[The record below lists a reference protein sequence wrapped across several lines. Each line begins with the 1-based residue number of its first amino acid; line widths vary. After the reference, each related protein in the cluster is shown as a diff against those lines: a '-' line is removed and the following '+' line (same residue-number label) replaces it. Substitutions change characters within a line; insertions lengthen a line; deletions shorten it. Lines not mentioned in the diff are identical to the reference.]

1 VLEAVGWLLWTAAV
15 GAVGAIT
22 GPREKSCGP
31 SSVEGTSEEAD
42 GGRPWIFSMVAG
54 VHSSLEV
61 AAELESGGV
70 GAPAPVVRS
79 KAADTG
85 VVPSTA
91 AKAMDLRAVDDM
103 GRTGGGGQ
111 SGSCDTRMREASSM
125 LRPCGCQQI
134 FARSEPSTGGAEAAV
149 VCTNDPPAAVRGGR
163 CGVGAALGR
172 ASAWPEKR
180 GLKYQLKRNF
190 EEKTNRWM
198 TTLDSGGLWRF
209 K

>member
-1 VLEAVGWLLWTAAV
+1 MLEAVGWLLWTAAV
-15 GAVGAIT
+15 GAVGAMT

-42 GGRPWIFSMVAG
+42 GGRPWIFSMAAG
-54 VHSSLEV
+54 VHSSLGV

-70 GAPAPVVRS
+70 GAPAPVVRI

-125 LRPCGCQQI
+125 LRPYGCQQI
-134 FARSEPSTGGAEAAV
+134 FVHSGPFTGDAEVGVVRTNDRLGRRRRAGYALRSAGRPPFQKRAGCRGISRKKQTGG
-149 VCTNDPPAAVRGGR
+149 
-163 CGVGAALGR
+163 
-172 ASAWPEKR
+172 
-180 GLKYQLKRNF
+180 
-190 EEKTNRWM
+190 
-198 TTLDSGGLWRF
+198 
-209 K
+209 

>member
-1 VLEAVGWLLWTAAV
+1 MLEAVGWLLWTEAV
-15 GAVGAIT
+15 GAVGAMT

-42 GGRPWIFSMVAG
+42 GGRPWIFSMAAG

-61 AAELESGGV
+61 AAELEAGGV

-111 SGSCDTRMREASSM
+111 SGSCDTKMREAFSM

-149 VCTNDPPAAVRGGR
+149 VCTNDPPAAVRGR
-163 CGVGAALGR
+163 R
-172 ASAWPEKR
+172 SARPSVRLAREARTEVPAKEEFR
-180 GLKYQLKRNF
+180 
-190 EEKTNRWM
+190 EKTNRWM